1 MSTTTPTE
9 ENVISLLSG
18 SKGFVISADSVDAR
32 GAVTQEKLSGKR
44 MVVHTRKNQSLPCTV
59 NGKTLKRGESIW
71 IPAEKSLAS
80 CFAKFDGRAVLI
92 DMASE
97 GYVCVDFD
105 VLYQFTEIKM
115 NKDAPMKEASFSV
128 PVKKSAAVILNGAP
142 LSEKLYELRKDKHY
156 FNKDIKLS
164 EWMYLVHEDGSFTD
178 IVFPVDSDSV
188 TLSEGQK
195 NGNASQILT
204 NPVTVYLKKGF
215 RGVPNL
221 LDGLRATCDIPSIT
235 HNGSDRVVKKQY
247 KIQHYSGEVDVNFE
261 LVFLSEMES
270 RVLDIHEVLVHDL
283 QDFTV
288 RYALYGMY
296 FKVEEDQKTDFKPT
310 QYFTKLTVFTADDT
324 PVTSYVTREV
334 KIYEKVNGGVIRKM
348 LPEHTKTNKFFI
360 VNDAF
365 YKTST
370 DRVNQPVENGSTFAI
385 YNESTSTW
393 TSYTKRGEILF
404 NTSYLV
410 NLVDE
415 KENEFNLRNVGVWDQ
430 TEAVSFQIEDK
441 DVLPTL
447 KLKSG
452 ELDKDLKL
460 TVKFDDCQ
468 QVCTIRF
475 QLNSLV
481 RVSLLIDGE
490 EDFSS
495 SYARRASFYKSD
507 GQESERLWSYGRF
520 FGQIG
525 EPIHA
530 YGMTVKLDSNGVCT
544 PVMSKYPVIDHSS
557 ERTCKLVKSMKYVA
571 ELLGEDKVIEL
582 GKDDVYLRVN
592 ACTDVEFKN
601 STITIPASTGTCFFV
616 AGDTFHVYRSGLLR
630 KRSGGFSSP
639 GSTVT
644 SPKGTFNGL
653 KPSAEPFIET
663 GAFSEV
669 VTTGAPAA
677 KSSKT
682 PVLAKP
688 ALGARKAEEISV
700 VNALVNVGK
709 ATVDASVS
717 VVKSVA
723 ENTMKIG
730 ESVVAVGAAAVA
742 AVSSKQQKIPVVVNN
757 IKGFGGR
764 RSVKATVAA
773 IAAAAVVEAIT
784 ESAPAKVESASVV
797 QTSETSEI
805 SPPVKPKRSLFSGKA
820 SIELYA

>member
-18 SKGFVISADSVDAR
+18 SKGFVIGADGVDAR

-44 MVVHTRKNQSLPCTV
+44 QVVYTRKNLSLPCVV

-80 CFAKFDGRAVLI
+80 CFAKFDGRVVLI

-97 GYVCVDFD
+97 GYVCVDYD
-105 VLYQFTEIKM
+105 ILYQFTEIKM
-115 NKDAPMKEASFSV
+115 NKDAPMKAASFSV
-128 PVKKSAAVILNGAP
+128 PVKKSTAVIMNGAP
-142 LSEKLYELRKDKHY
+142 LSEKLYEMKKDKHY

-178 IVFPVDSDSV
+178 IVFPVE
-188 TLSEGQK
+188 EG
-195 NGNASQILT
+195 ASQILT
-204 NPVTVYLKKGF
+204 EPITVYLKKGF

-221 LDGLRATCDIPSIT
+221 LDGLRATADLPSIT
-235 HNGSDRVVKKQY
+235 HNNTDRVVKKQY
-247 KIQHYSGEVDVNFE
+247 KIQHYTGEVDVNFE

-270 RVLDIHEVLVHDL
+270 RVLDIHEVLVHEL

-310 QYFTKLTVFTADDT
+310 QFFTKLTVFTADDT

-334 KIYEKVNGGVIRKM
+334 KSYEKVNGGVIRKM

-404 NTSYLV
+404 NASYLV

-495 SYARRASFYKSD
+495 SYARRASFYKSEE
-507 GQESERLWSYGRF
+507 QSSEHLWSYGRF
-520 FGQIG
+520 FGQID

-530 YGMTVKLDSNGVCT
+530 YGMSVKLDSNGVCT
-544 PVMSKYPVIDHSS
+544 PVMSKYPIIDQTS
-557 ERTCKLVKSMKYVA
+557 ERTCKLIKSMKYVA
-571 ELLGEDKVIEL
+571 ELLTEDKVIEL
-582 GKDDVYLRVN
+582 GKEDVYLRIN

-644 SPKGTFNGL
+644 SPKGTFSGL

-663 GAFSEV
+663 NAFTEI
-669 VTTGAPAA
+669 VTTTKSTQKSAP
-677 KSSKT
+677 
-682 PVLAKP
+682 
-688 ALGARKAEEISV
+688 GARKADAPSSAGARKADTPSLAD
-700 VNALVNVGK
+700 ALVNVGK

-742 AVSSKQQKIPVVVNN
+742 AVSSKQQKVPMIVNN

-764 RSVKATVAA
+764 RTVKSAVAT

-784 ESAPAKVESASVV
+784 ASVPN
-797 QTSETSEI
+797 ETSNAPIDTKEVV
-805 SPPVKPKRSLFSGKA
+805 SAEVAAPMKPKRTRFSGKA
-820 SIELYA
+820 TIEMYA